1 LNKTGYV
8 TDIAFNPMARSL
20 LASSSIADGCV
31 KFHDIVTNKTIQ
43 TIHYPS
49 ISSSLTTLVDK
60 KSHFSSEDA
69 PTCLKF
75 HSNGVTFA
83 TGTIM
88 GNVYVYDLR
97 KIDSPTSPFLSKSVN
112 KNIISNSNCHL
123 NAIVGK
129 WNSANVNEHHISPGP
144 VSHICFQEH
153 LLQKKTKTSPKR
165 PSSAT
170 ELSPP
175 QNSKLSPAA
184 VVSGNNTVLG
194 SVPSTSSGGERSLE
208 GNRTSFPDTDELENE
223 NAEKLSSSSNLV
235 DTLPFKVESTLSPVS
250 KPQESLFNPHDESL
264 YSIFNTTP
272 LPIQGISETLPT
284 QNTHTVAVS
293 QNETDL
299 TQSSPPTS
307 NRTSYNF
314 DLVDANLDRLMKSI
328 RLGPPLKS
336 SIGEKSIESSQTLTT
351 SDVKQMQ
358 PLFAGEYRN
367 DISTD
372 NKKSH
377 STSVNYVDVVT
388 TVPKQSVLS
397 NTYSYLHEFDE
408 IKNNS
413 LLGSNQYKFDSG
425 SRNAATQ
432 VQRSSNSSSECR
444 RKSKRKT
451 KRNLTSIETS
461 DDENI
466 FVSKLDLR
474 HLIEDIT
481 LGLREELGQSIRNI
495 HIDLLR
501 QFQIQSEE
509 ISDSFQQ
516 QREVIMA
523 LIEEN
528 QKLRNEN
535 ESLRKQCTD
544 T

>member
-1 LNKTGYV
+1 
-8 TDIAFNPMARSL
+8 
-20 LASSSIADGCV
+20 
-31 KFHDIVTNKTIQ
+31 
-43 TIHYPS
+43 
-49 ISSSLTTLVDK
+49 
-60 KSHFSSEDA
+60 
-69 PTCLKF
+69 
-75 HSNGVTFA
+75 
-83 TGTIM
+83 
-88 GNVYVYDLR
+88 
-97 KIDSPTSPFLSKSVN
+97 
-112 KNIISNSNCHL
+112 
-123 NAIVGK
+123 
-129 WNSANVNEHHISPGP
+129 
-144 VSHICFQEH
+144 
-153 LLQKKTKTSPKR
+153 
-165 PSSAT
+165 
-170 ELSPP
+170 
-175 QNSKLSPAA
+175 
-184 VVSGNNTVLG
+184 
-194 SVPSTSSGGERSLE
+194 
-208 GNRTSFPDTDELENE
+208 
-223 NAEKLSSSSNLV
+223 
-235 DTLPFKVESTLSPVS
+235 
-250 KPQESLFNPHDESL
+250 
-264 YSIFNTTP
+264 
-272 LPIQGISETLPT
+272 
-284 QNTHTVAVS
+284 
-293 QNETDL
+293 
-299 TQSSPPTS
+299 
-307 NRTSYNF
+307 
-314 DLVDANLDRLMKSI
+314 
-328 RLGPPLKS
+328 
-336 SIGEKSIESSQTLTT
+336 
-351 SDVKQMQ
+351 
-358 PLFAGEYRN
+358 
-367 DISTD
+367 
-372 NKKSH
+372 
-377 STSVNYVDVVT
+377 VVT

>member
-1 LNKTGYV
+1 
-8 TDIAFNPMARSL
+8 MARSL

-49 ISSSLTTLVDK
+49 ISPSLTTSADK
-60 KSHFSSEDA
+60 QRHSSSEDA

-83 TGTIM
+83 TGTMM

-97 KIDSPTSPFLSKSVN
+97 KIDSPTSPFLSKSIN

-129 WNSANVNEHHISPGP
+129 WNSPANINEHNISPGP

-175 QNSKLSPAA
+175 QSSKLSPAA
-184 VVSGNNTVLG
+184 AVVSANNAVLAA
-194 SVPSTSSGGERSLE
+194 VPSTSSGGERSLD
-208 GNRTSFPDTDELENE
+208 GNITAFPDTDELENE
-223 NAEKLSSSSNLV
+223 NVEKPSSSSNIV
-235 DTLPFKVESTLSPVS
+235 DTLPFKVESTVSPMS
-250 KPQESLFNPHDESL
+250 KPQESLFHPHDDLL
-264 YSIFNTTP
+264 YSILNTTP
-272 LPIQGISETLPT
+272 LSIQGASETRPT
-284 QNTHTVAVS
+284 QNTHTDAVS
-293 QNETDL
+293 QNEKDL

-307 NRTSYNF
+307 KRTSYNF

-336 SIGEKSIESSQTLTT
+336 SLGENSVETSRTVTT
-351 SDVKQMQ
+351 SDVEQIQ
-358 PLFAGEYRN
+358 PLFSGEYRN
-367 DISTD
+367 DINTD
-372 NKKSH
+372 NTKTH
-377 STSVNYVDVVT
+377 STSVSYASTVT
-388 TVPKQSVLS
+388 TVPKQAVLS
-397 NTYSYLHEFDE
+397 NIAFDE

-413 LLGSNQYKFDSG
+413 SLGSNQYEFDSG
-425 SRNAATQ
+425 SRNAVTQ
-432 VQRSSNSSSECR
+432 VQRPSNASSECR

-451 KRNLTSIETS
+451 KRNLTSIENS
-461 DDENI
+461 GDENT

-481 LGLREELGQSIRNI
+481 LGLREEIGQSIRNM
-495 HIDLLR
+495 HIDMLR

-516 QREVIMA
+516 QKEVIMA

-528 QKLRNEN
+528 QMLRNEN